1 MPEKKRFGSMVRA
14 VDGIIEDNRSTS
26 GIVPMNERIDSR
38 SFQPVSKGGREK
50 KRRSSKRQA
59 FPYNSRVPLSRYKS
73 NFSHV
78 KSKRSA

>member
-1 MPEKKRFGSMVRA
+1 MPERKVRI
-14 VDGIIEDNRSTS
+14 DGTRGRIIEDNRSTS

-38 SFQPVSKGGREK
+38 SFQPVPKGGREK
-50 KRRSSKRQA
+50 KRRSSKTQA